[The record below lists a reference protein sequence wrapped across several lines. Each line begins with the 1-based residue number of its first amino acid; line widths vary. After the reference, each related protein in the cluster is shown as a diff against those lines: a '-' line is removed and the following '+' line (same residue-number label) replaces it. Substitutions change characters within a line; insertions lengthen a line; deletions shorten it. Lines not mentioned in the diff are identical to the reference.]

1 MKFLKQLVVLEF
13 QDLNGHF
20 NLMQNIPEIHNLVKL
35 ISKLPGLG
43 PKSAK
48 RIILKLINNR
58 QELMKPLTQTLSE
71 VFKNVAR
78 CKNCGSLKSNNSN
91 CDNCQNNSKK
101 YNKICI
107 VENIADQWSIESSS
121 IFKGYFHILGGT
133 LSNSNSQRKE
143 DLLLDSLIERIKKN
157 NIDEVIL
164 ATSAT
169 VEGQTTA
176 FYIQDS
182 LKNIDIKVSK
192 LAQGLPV
199 GGEIE
204 SLDDGTLISAFKNR
218 KGLNSGSD

>member
-1 MKFLKQLVVLEF
+1 MEYLA
-13 QDLNGHF
+13 LNGHY
-20 NLMQNIPEIHNLVKL
+20 NLMQNISEIDELVKL

-58 QELMKPLTQTLSE
+58 EELMKPMAKALAE
-71 VFKNVAR
+71 VYKNISR
-78 CKNCGSLKSNNSN
+78 CKICGSLKSNSKGCNSCEN
-91 CDNCQNNSKK
+91 IKNK
-101 YNKICI
+101 YNKICV

-121 IFKGYFHILGGT
+121 IYQGYFHILGGT
-133 LSNSNSQRKE
+133 ISSSNRQRKE
-143 DLLLDSLIERIKKN
+143 DLLINSLVERVSKDNIEEI
-157 NIDEVIL
+157 IL

-182 LKNIDIKVSK
+182 LKNTNVKVTK

-204 SLDDGTLISAFKNR
+204 SLDDGTLFSAFKNR
-218 KGLNSGSD
+218 SNLNSNSD